1 MAFLHFC
8 SLYCQ
13 EGLRFWK
20 ACKVL
25 SFTQLCGHPECHA
38 GWRMEYPHSMHLFQ
52 SMTQRMNGVVNQ
64 NMDQA
69 WRRLMTQVL
78 PLLPHKLHIC
88 QDIAVRV
95 GWSGDIGPYGNDVFD
110 A

>member
-1 MAFLHFC
+1 V
-8 SLYCQ
+8 SYD
-13 EGLRFWK
+13 EEVSN
-20 ACKVL
+20 VL
-25 SFTQLCGHPECHA
+25 LGVFPFITQHVLVWIA
-38 GWRMEYPHSMHLFQ
+38 VEYPHSMHLFQ

-88 QDIAVRV
+88 QDIAVQV
-95 GWSGDIGPYGNDVFD
+95 GWSGDIGPYCNDLFG